1 MTEKS
6 SNIPINQISHT
17 LVTNPIYDGPVYESV
32 LTHFEA
38 LTANTQQTNYE
49 KSKTATELSD
59 HNIPSMQS
67 TPGTTHSAPVRY
79 VDHPIQ
85 MSKIHLENDCNDGSI
100 SPIPAAENEQTTHLA
115 SIVPDNRSTE
125 VTINSTAEETY
136 TLMNPAGA
144 LTLSAGWKEQ
154 EQN

>member
-6 SNIPINQISHT
+6 SNRPINQISHT

-49 KSKTATELSD
+49 KSETATELSN
-59 HNIPSMQS
+59 HNIFSMQS
-67 TPGTTHSAPVRY
+67 IPDTTHSAPVRY
-79 VDHPIQ
+79 VDRPVQ
-85 MSKIHLENDCNDGSI
+85 MSKIHLENNRNDGST
-100 SPIPAAENEQTTHLA
+100 SPIQATENEQITHLA
-115 SIVPDNRSTE
+115 NIVLDNRSTE
-125 VTINSTAEETY
+125 VTINSAAEETY
-136 TLMNPAGA
+136 TLMNPAGTV
-144 LTLSAGWKEQ
+144 TLSAGWKEQ